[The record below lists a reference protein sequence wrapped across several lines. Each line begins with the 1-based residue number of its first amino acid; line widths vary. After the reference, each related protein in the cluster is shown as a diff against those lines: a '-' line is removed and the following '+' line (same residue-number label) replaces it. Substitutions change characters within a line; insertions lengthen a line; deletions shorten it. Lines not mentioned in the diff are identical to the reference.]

1 MLRQNGAVRD
11 IEFRSDNSAGVA
23 PEIMAAVV
31 AANTGSA
38 LAYGG
43 DAASA
48 ELERLVKEV
57 FESPSARVFPVGSGT
72 GANALAVSSI
82 CPPWGLILTHATAH
96 MLNMEAGAS
105 SMFAGGAVIRGV
117 PGDDYRIHADG
128 LEAALGAT
136 VVGDPHFSQPSVL
149 SLTQP
154 TDRGT
159 MYSVDDVQALSKIA
173 HDHGLRV
180 HMDGARI
187 SNALVS
193 LGCSPA
199 ELTWRAGVDVLTLG
213 ATKNGALSTEAI
225 VTFDDRAADELVYR
239 TKRAGHVTSKMRFQS
254 AQLVAYLTDDLWLH
268 LAANANAQ
276 MTRLV
281 AGLEKLGLDLL
292 NRPDVNIV
300 FLQVDAD
307 LKAGLGDAGLLF
319 HELEPGVIRF
329 VTNFQTTTD
338 DIDAALE
345 RIAALT
351 G

>member
-1 MLRQNGAVRD
+1 VTD

-31 AANTGSA
+31 AANSGSA

-43 DAASA
+43 DAATA
-48 ELERLVKEV
+48 ELERLVREV
-57 FESPSARVFPVGSGT
+57 FENADARVFPVGSGT

-105 SMFAGGAVIRGV
+105 SMFGGGAVIRGV
-117 PGDDYRIHADG
+117 PGNDYKIHADG
-128 LEAALGAT
+128 LEAALGA
-136 VVGDPHFSQPSVL
+136 VVIGDPHFSQPSVL

-159 MYSVDDVQALSKIA
+159 MYSLAEVEAVSKIA

-187 SNALVS
+187 SNSLVA

-199 ELTWRAGVDVLTLG
+199 DLTWRAGVDVLTLG

-225 VTFDDRAADELVYR
+225 VTFDDRAAEELVFR

-254 AQLVAYLTDDLWLH
+254 AQLIAYLTDDLWLR
-268 LAANANAQ
+268 LAANANAR
-276 MTRLV
+276 MARLT
-281 AGLEKLGLDLL
+281 AGLQTLGLDFL

-300 FLQVDAD
+300 FLQVDEQ
-307 LKAGLGDAGLLF
+307 LKNGLADAGLLF
-319 HELEPGVIRF
+319 HEFEPGVIRF
-329 VTNFQTTTD
+329 VTNFQTTAS
-338 DIDAALE
+338 DIDDALE
-345 RIAALT
+345 RIAALVA
-351 G
+351 